1 MLVKEHTGEVGRA
14 EFWSG
19 PEYPPKTEYPPKNSP
34 ERMAFSAEGRKS
46 HPLRGVFA
54 SRSTLGISAGD
65 ALPTLF
71 TGPLVRAVRKQLKLD
86 TPSEGEGVG
95 LQADLENA

>member
-1 MLVKEHTGEVGRA
+1 MRIVAMGEKDGKKIGEA
-14 EFWSG
+14 I
-19 PEYPPKTEYPPKNSP
+19 N
-34 ERMAFSAEGRKS
+34 ERGKHSQ
-46 HPLRGVFA
+46 LR
-54 SRSTLGISAGD
+54 TLGISAGD